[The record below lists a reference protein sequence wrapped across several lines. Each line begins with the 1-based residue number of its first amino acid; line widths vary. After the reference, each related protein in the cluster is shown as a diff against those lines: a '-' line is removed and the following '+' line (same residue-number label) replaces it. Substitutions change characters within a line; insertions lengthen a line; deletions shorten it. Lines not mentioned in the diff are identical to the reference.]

1 MRKQKNMNRKMIP
14 TAAYAVSSS
23 TTTLLWIILELF
35 GAHQLL
41 PEKISKFSVTTYMRK
56 TAKLTLQISA
66 NSFESETLD
75 CFDKKL
81 AEQL

>member
-35 GAHQLL
+35 GAHQL

-66 NSFESETLD
+66 NSFESGTLD
-75 CFDKKL
+75 CFVKKL
-81 AEQL
+81 EEQL